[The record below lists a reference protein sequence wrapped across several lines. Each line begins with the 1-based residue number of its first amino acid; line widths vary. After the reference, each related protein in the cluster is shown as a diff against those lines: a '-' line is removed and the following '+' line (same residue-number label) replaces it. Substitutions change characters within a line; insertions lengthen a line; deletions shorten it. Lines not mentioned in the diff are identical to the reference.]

1 METKNVII
9 LGGGYAGVNAALR
22 LRIRDKTAQI
32 VLVNERSEFI
42 ERIRNH
48 QRTAGQNLKTHALVR
63 VLGEDI
69 TFVEGRAEKID
80 AQAKQVLVKTAAGIN
95 ALEYDFLVYA
105 LGSGAGDAGAGAMR
119 INTAAD
125 AAQVKEA
132 LAAEPR
138 RSILIAGA
146 GLTGIELAT
155 ELREAWPDRGITLC
169 DRKALGHGFSEK
181 AKQYL
186 RETFAAM
193 RIGFHVGD
201 APVTQAIRIDCTGF
215 TFPDLALRSNLP
227 VDTKNRV
234 LVDEA
239 LRVRGFEDIF
249 ACGDAAAFGSLRLS
263 SGQVGSEAIDFAGC
277 QTAMPMGTHTGEAI
291 AAVLC
296 KKEPAPFRF
305 GFPGRCVSLGRKRGL
320 VQFVDKYSGAPREK
334 ILTGRFAAII
344 KELICK
350 MTTAAPAWER
360 KTGWPIYTWLKTRLT
375 KHGTGM
381 ASKAA

>member
-1 METKNVII
+1 MNTENQSKKVVI

-22 LRIRDKTAQI
+22 LRVRDKAVQI
-32 VLVNERSEFI
+32 TLVNERGEFV

-48 QRTAGQNLKTHALVR
+48 QRAAGATLRHFDLRR
-63 VLGEDI
+63 VLGNDI
-69 TFVEGRAEKID
+69 DFVQGRAENID
-80 AQAKQVLVKTAAGIN
+80 TALKQVLVKTATGIPPL
-95 ALEYDFLVYA
+95 AYDILVYA
-105 LGSGAGDAGAGAMR
+105 PGSGAPAALAANAFR
-119 INTAAD
+119 VNTAD
-125 AAQVKEA
+125 AAAQLKDV
-132 LAAEPR
+132 LRQQPLR
-138 RSILIAGA
+138 GLTIVGA

-155 ELREAWPDRGITLC
+155 ELREAWPERKITVYDRHT
-169 DRKALGHGFSEK
+169 LGHGFSEK
-181 AKQYL
+181 ARRYFAA
-186 RETFAAM
+186 TFAAM
-193 RIGFHVGD
+193 NIHFVTD
-201 APVTQAIRIDCTGF
+201 EAPETQDIRIDCTGF
-215 TFPDLALRSNLP
+215 YFPDLARRSGLP
-227 VDTKNRV
+227 VDAKNRV

-249 ACGDAAAFGSLRLS
+249 ACGDAAAFGF
-263 SGQVGSEAIDFAGC
+263 GSEAIDFAGC
-277 QTAMPMGTHTGEAI
+277 QTAMPMGTHTGDAI